1 MVNEKDKFLIIV
13 KSGTVKPQQKT
24 ISLGGQAWEL
34 EWSTSSDVPMSIDF
48 FNLTVG
54 KYLRTTNDRQEQVKK
69 IEEYWRITGIPGHAR
84 KIRYGFNASEST
96 STPAKKIEDG
106 IYVVKITGMSTITEG
121 LHAET
126 GVGMAI
132 IKLALG
138 SIEPAASSATDAAE
152 KSSASG
158 TDSDRPVTITNE
170 VLMNLLKLTEE

>member
-1 MVNEKDKFLIIV
+1 MATEKDKFLIIV

-24 ISLGGQAWEL
+24 ISLGGQPWEL

-54 KYLRTTNDRQEQVKK
+54 KYSRTTNDRQEQVKK

-84 KIRYGFNASEST
+84 KIRYGFNAPEST

-126 GVGMAI
+126 GVGMAV

-138 SIEPAASSATDAAE
+138 SIEPAE
-152 KSSASG
+152 SSASHVEDKSSEPN

-170 VLMNLLKLTEE
+170 VLVNLLKLTEE